1 MIELRNSNLF
11 PENHVNYLR
20 NINYTPKVIYD
31 IGACVLHWTDKAR
44 TVWSNAKY
52 YAFEAMS
59 APKFIYETANLAGY
73 YNGIVTDVDN
83 KTVEYYENVMDP
95 GGNSYYRENPEY
107 SNAVDVLYPEEFKKT
122 VSGFTLDTIVSM
134 NEFDYPD
141 LIKIDVQGAELDI
154 LKGADECLMH
164 AKHIIVELQKVEYNK
179 GAPRREEV
187 IEYLKTKNF
196 HLVGDGPFH
205 DAGPDGD
212 YHFIKV

>member
-1 MIELRNSNLF
+1 MF

-20 NINYTPKVIYD
+20 NIDYTPKVIYD

-59 APKFIYETANLAGY
+59 APEFLYKESNLAGY
-73 YNGIVTDVDN
+73 YNGILTNEDGRI
-83 KTVEYYENVMDP
+83 VEYYENLMDP

-107 SNAVDVLYPEEFKKT
+107 SNAVDVLYPEELKKKIL
-122 VSGFTLDTIVSM
+122 GYTLDTIIM
-134 NEFDYPD
+134 DNKFDYPD

-154 LKGADECLMH
+154 LKGATKCLQH
-164 AKHIIVELQKVEYNK
+164 AEHIIVELQKVEYNK

-212 YHFIKV
+212 YHFRKHQIQDQTF